1 MAGASPKSSVP
12 GRVTQQL
19 HWPRC
24 QNSAR
29 CPDKSPL
36 PQTSAPLHTW
46 FPLHGMFPHNP
57 VGRSAPYSLSG
68 PCSDVTSP
76 GSKPCLSSPAGTGS
90 LSEYLG
96 VQLSRGLPAS
106 MREALAPEM
115 VMTLSLRAT
124 MNQWENSESKGS
136 MAQCKVE
143 PPHPRPAW
151 EGLTLCSEQSSTG
164 RLPAP

>member
-1 MAGASPKSSVP
+1 MPRQKSSTSGLCTFAYLVS
-12 GRVTQQL
+12 
-19 HWPRC
+19 
-24 QNSAR
+24 SAR
-29 CPDKSPL
+29 NAPSSPTIL
-36 PQTSAPLHTW
+36 SAGPLLT
-46 FPLHGMFPHNP
+46 HGRDPAQMSPP
-57 VGRSAPYSLSG
+57 
-68 PCSDVTSP
+68 P

-115 VMTLSLRAT
+115 VMTLSLGAT
-124 MNQWENSESKGS
+124 MNQWENSEGKGS
-136 MAQCKVE
+136 MAQCNVD